1 MRKFIIKRLDISWL
15 LAVFA
20 ACTLIGINELGF
32 RQSADA
38 AAEVAHIEQTR
49 SALNQ
54 LLQDMVDGET
64 GQRGYLL
71 TGNADYLVPYAAAM
85 QDLAQTTEA
94 LRQRLTDQPADLARF
109 DELARHL
116 SRKLAEMELS
126 VRMRKDGKD
135 DAWKFVLTTDVGKK
149 EMDAARA
156 LVHQLIDSSSSRLGA
171 SQLRINR
178 SLQLSRLGI
187 AGIALLALFA
197 FHLYLQQTR
206 ALDLAGVREQES
218 LKKERDALE
227 EQVRER
233 TANLAELA
241 SHLQFAREDERGHLA
256 RELHD
261 ELGAL
266 LTAAKL
272 DVARLRLKMLHE
284 SPEARE
290 RLDHLVQTLNSGIA
304 LKRRIVEDLRPSS
317 LTHLGLATSL
327 EILTREF
334 SDATGV
340 QIECDIEPVD
350 LDEARQLTVYR
361 LVQES
366 LTNAGKYAQASHIR
380 IGLHD
385 FQTHVTV
392 EVKDDGKGFDTSSTR
407 PSSYGLLGMKHR
419 VGACGGRLT
428 VTSSPGQGTLIS
440 AVIPRA

>member
-1 MRKFIIKRLDISWL
+1 MRKFITKRLDASWL

-20 ACTLIGINELGF
+20 ACVLIGINELGF

-38 AAEVAHIEQTR
+38 AGEVAHIAQTR
-49 SALNQ
+49 SALNR

-71 TGNADYLVPYAAAM
+71 TGNAEYLLPYAAAI
-85 QDLAQTTEA
+85 QDLTHTTEA
-94 LRQRLTDQPADLARF
+94 LRLRLIDQPADLARF

-116 SRKLAEMELS
+116 ARKLAEMDLT
-126 VRMRKDGKD
+126 VRMRKDAKD

-149 EMDAARA
+149 EMDAVRSLA
-156 LVHQLIDSSSSRLGA
+156 HQLIDASSSRLEA
-171 SQLRINR
+171 SQVRIDR

-187 AGIALLALFA
+187 AVIALLALFA
-197 FHLYLQQTR
+197 FHLYLRQTR
-206 ALDLAGVREQES
+206 ALDLAGLREQES
-218 LKKERDALE
+218 LKKERAALE
-227 EQVRER
+227 EQVHER
-233 TANLAELA
+233 TVNLAELA

-272 DVARLRLKMLHE
+272 DVARLRLKLLHE
-284 SPEARE
+284 SPAAQE
-290 RLDHLVQTLNSGIA
+290 RLNHLVQTLNNGIA

-317 LTHLGLATSL
+317 LTHLGLAASL

-334 SDATGV
+334 ASGTGL
-340 QIECDIEPVD
+340 QIACDIEPVE
-350 LDEARQLTVYR
+350 LDDAHQLTVYR

-366 LTNAGKYAQASHIR
+366 LTNAAKYAQASNIR
-380 IGLHD
+380 VSLHD

-392 EVKDDGKGFDTSSTR
+392 EVKDDGRGFDTATAS
-407 PSSYGLLGMKHR
+407 PSSYGLLGMRHR

-428 VTSSPGQGTLIS
+428 VTSSPGNGTLIA